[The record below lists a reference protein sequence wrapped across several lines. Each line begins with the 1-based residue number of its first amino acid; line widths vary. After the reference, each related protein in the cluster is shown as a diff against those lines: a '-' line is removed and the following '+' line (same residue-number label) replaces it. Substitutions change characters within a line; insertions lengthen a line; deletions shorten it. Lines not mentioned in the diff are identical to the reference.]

1 MGMSA
6 LALSTSTVAILACLV
21 LFVVVRARLGGIEG
35 RYLSHRFL
43 RTCAASLIMALPVWI
58 TCRSMTDHFGTSR
71 TANLLNLAVSI
82 PIGLGAF
89 FAAAVVLKIDEIR
102 VASEVFAA
110 PILRKLFISRTRTHR
125 D

>member
-1 MGMSA
+1 
-6 LALSTSTVAILACLV
+6 V

-43 RTCAASLIMALPVWI
+43 RTCAAALIMALPVWI
-58 TCRSMTDHFGTSR
+58 ASRSMTDHFGTSR

-89 FAAAVVLKIDEIR
+89 FAATLMLKIDDIR
-102 VASEVFAA
+102 VASKAFTA
-110 PILRKLFISRTRTHR
+110 PIRRKLFNSRTRTHNE
-125 D
+125 